1 MKRRQENCSLQ
12 VTTPCVSENS
22 CSWKHARNAC
32 GGCKNTL
39 SWSHSS
45 VRQKSQTG
53 HKPHEWSFLEQG
65 RCHLTSRN
73 SCIRGA
79 LWLWRMWRPC
89 IYIVNAT
96 QVRSPMH
103 VKTVGQLSSTV
114 SQNSEVI
121 HKAGTLLDVKDA
133 GNISLSGQHPM
144 DTKNMGKYSAR
155 KQASPYIRE

>member
-1 MKRRQENCSLQ
+1 
-12 VTTPCVSENS
+12 
-22 CSWKHARNAC
+22 
-32 GGCKNTL
+32 
-39 SWSHSS
+39 
-45 VRQKSQTG
+45 
-53 HKPHEWSFLEQG
+53 
-65 RCHLTSRN
+65 
-73 SCIRGA
+73 
-79 LWLWRMWRPC
+79 
-89 IYIVNAT
+89 
-96 QVRSPMH
+96 MH